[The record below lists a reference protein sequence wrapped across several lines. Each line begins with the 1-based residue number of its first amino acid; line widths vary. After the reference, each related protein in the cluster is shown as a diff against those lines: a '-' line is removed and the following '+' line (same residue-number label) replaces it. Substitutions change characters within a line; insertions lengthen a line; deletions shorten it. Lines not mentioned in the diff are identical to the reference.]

1 MDSSPELADAA
12 HAMNT
17 AIRYIKRPGRFGRE
31 VRDDRVP
38 TAERGTIME
47 SNDAGKPS
55 QPSGYMVDPS
65 MVAAAIIDR
74 LIAGRIL
81 PRP

>member
-1 MDSSPELADAA
+1 
-12 HAMNT
+12 
-17 AIRYIKRPGRFGRE
+17 
-31 VRDDRVP
+31 
-38 TAERGTIME
+38 ME

-55 QPSGYMVDPS
+55 QPSGYMVDPN

-81 PRP
+81 PRPR